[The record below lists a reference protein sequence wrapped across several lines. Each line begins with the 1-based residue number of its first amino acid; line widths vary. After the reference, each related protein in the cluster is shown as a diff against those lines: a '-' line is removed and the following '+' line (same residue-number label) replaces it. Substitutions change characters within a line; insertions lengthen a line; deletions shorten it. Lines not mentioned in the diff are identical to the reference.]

1 MLRRTFVSFL
11 LVLLAS
17 SALEAKP
24 KEKVFNNSAQ
34 EVFQA
39 ALRTARERHVV
50 TYVDEKNLMLTFETG
65 TSALSYGFN
74 ANASVEQ
81 QSDGKSKLIVNVQ
94 KKNAGKNASL
104 AWGAGDRMADKFFD
118 QVEEE
123 LARASKQTV
132 AAKGEVEHV
141 EKPSAAQV
149 TTAPDVSSGT
159 VAVSAVPE
167 GADVSVD
174 GAFVGNTP
182 ATLKLAPGKHKV
194 TVAGARLQG
203 VDERHFRPSWIRCNS
218 EGHSSDTVDSVGKC
232 GVVLYGKRDSL
243 RLSRWFLKPT

>member
-1 MLRRTFVSFL
+1 MRIKGHNESPQPRQPRVNHQKEITLLRTVVSFL

-24 KEKVFNNSAQ
+24 KEKLFNNSAQ

-123 LARASKQTV
+123 LARASKQSV

-141 EKPSAAQV
+141 EK
-149 TTAPDVSSGT
+149 
-159 VAVSAVPE
+159 
-167 GADVSVD
+167 
-174 GAFVGNTP
+174 
-182 ATLKLAPGKHKV
+182 
-194 TVAGARLQG
+194 
-203 VDERHFRPSWIRCNS
+203 
-218 EGHSSDTVDSVGKC
+218 
-232 GVVLYGKRDSL
+232 
-243 RLSRWFLKPT
+243 